1 MTRVGVRKTKKF
13 MKRFIIVVIALC
25 TALPSFGWGQKGHDV
40 VAYIA
45 ECNLTPK
52 VYQKVVKALGGHS
65 LVYYANWLDN
75 ASYSDQYRY
84 TKSWHYANVDEGYT
98 YDTMTKNEKGD
109 VVTAINE
116 LTAELKSGKL
126 TPEQESIRLRMLIHL
141 VGDIHCPMHAGH
153 LSDRGGNEVI
163 VKFFNK
169 EIKLHSLWDTALVE
183 AAHKWS
189 YTEWEQQL
197 NRYCPAERKAEIAS
211 GEAKDWLNESHA
223 IATEIYKVSPEK
235 GKLSYDYVA
244 YYAPIIEKQLLSG
257 GLRLARI
264 LNELYD

>member
-1 MTRVGVRKTKKF
+1 MKKSL
-13 MKRFIIVVIALC
+13 IIVIALLSY
-25 TALPSFGWGQKGHDV
+25 LPSFGWGQKGHDV

-45 ECNLTPK
+45 ECNLTPE
-52 VYQKVVKALGGHS
+52 VYQKVVKKLGGHS
-65 LVYYANWLDN
+65 LVYHANWLDN

-84 TKSWHYANVDEGYT
+84 TKTWHYANVDEGYT
-98 YDTMTKNEKGD
+98 YDTMPKNEKGD
-109 VVTAINE
+109 VVTAINGII
-116 LTAELKSGKL
+116 AEMKSGKL
-126 TPEQESIRLRMLIHL
+126 SAEQESVRLRMLIHL

-153 LSDRGGNEVI
+153 LSDRGGNGVM

-169 EIKLHSLWDTALVE
+169 DTKLHSLWDTALVE

-197 NRYCPAERKAEIAS
+197 NRYCAAERKAELSKGTAT
-211 GEAKDWLNESHA
+211 DWLNESHA
-223 IATEIYKVSPEK
+223 IATEIYKATPEK
-235 GKLSYDYVA
+235 SKVSYDYIA
-244 YYAPIIEKQLLSG
+244 YYAPVIEKRLLSG

>member
-1 MTRVGVRKTKKF
+1 
-13 MKRFIIVVIALC
+13 MKRYIIIVVALLSY
-25 TALPSFGWGQKGHDV
+25 LPSFGWGQKGHDV

-141 VGDIHCPMHAGH
+141 VGDIHCPMHAGR

-169 EIKLHSLWDTALVE
+169 DTKLHSLWDTALVE

-197 NRYCPAERKAEIAS
+197 NRYCTAERKAELSRGTAT
-211 GEAKDWLNESHA
+211 DWLNESHA
-223 IATEIYKVSPEK
+223 IATEIYKATPEK
-235 GKLSYDYVA
+235 SKVSYDYIA
-244 YYAPIIEKQLLSG
+244 YYAPVIEKQLLSG
-257 GLRLARI
+257 GLRLAKI

>member
-1 MTRVGVRKTKKF
+1 
-13 MKRFIIVVIALC
+13 MKRFLIAIVALC
-25 TALPSFGWGQKGHDV
+25 TTLSSFGWGQKGHDV

-45 ECNLTPK
+45 ECNLTPE
-52 VYQKVVKALGGHS
+52 VYQKVVKKLGNHS
-65 LVYYANWLDN
+65 LVYFANWLDN

-84 TKSWHYANVDEGYT
+84 TKSWHYANVDEGFT

-109 VVTAINE
+109 VVTAIE
-116 LTAELKSGKL
+116 SLIAELKSGKL
-126 TPEQESIRLRMLIHL
+126 SAEQENVRLRMLIHL

-153 LSDRGGNEVI
+153 LSDRGGNEVN
-163 VKFFNK
+163 VKFFNRDT
-169 EIKLHSLWDTALVE
+169 KLHKVWDSELVE

-197 NRYCPAERKAEIAS
+197 NRYCTAEEKAKLAQ
-211 GEAKDWLNESHA
+211 GKAKDWLDQSHA

-235 GKLSYDYVA
+235 GKLYYDYIT
-244 YYAPIIEKQLLSG
+244 YYTPVIEKQLLSG
-257 GLRLARI
+257 GLRLAKV

>member
-1 MTRVGVRKTKKF
+1 
-13 MKRFIIVVIALC
+13 MKRLLITIIAISA
-25 TALPSFGWGQKGHDV
+25 TLPSFGWGQKGHDV

-45 ECNLTPK
+45 ECNLSPE
-52 VYQKVVKALGGHS
+52 VYQKVVKKLDNHS

-75 ASYSDQYRY
+75 ASHTDQYRY
-84 TKSWHYANVDEGYT
+84 TKTWHYANVDEGFT
-98 YDTMTKNEKGD
+98 YETMAKNEKGD
-109 VVTAINE
+109 VVTAING
-116 LTAELKSGKL
+116 TIAEIKSGKL
-126 TPEQESIRLRMLIHL
+126 SPEQESARLKMLIHL

-163 VKFFNK
+163 VKFFNRDT
-169 EIKLHSLWDTALVE
+169 KLHKLWDTELVE

-197 NRYCPAERKAEIAS
+197 NRYCSAERKAELAK
-211 GEAKDWLNESHA
+211 GEAKDWLDGSHA

-235 GKLSYDYVA
+235 GRLSYDYIT
-244 YYAPIIEKQLLSG
+244 YYAPVIEKQLLSG
-257 GLRLARI
+257 GLRLAKV

>member
-1 MTRVGVRKTKKF
+1 MKKTL
-13 MKRFIIVVIALC
+13 IIVIALLSY
-25 TALPSFGWGQKGHDV
+25 LPSFGWGQKGHDV

-45 ECNLTPK
+45 ECNLKPE
-52 VYQKVVKALGGHS
+52 VYQRVVKKLGDHS

-84 TKSWHYANVDEGYT
+84 TKTWHYANVDEGYT
-98 YDTMTKNEKGD
+98 YDTMPKNEKGD
-109 VVTAINE
+109 VITAINGII
-116 LTAELKSGKL
+116 AEIKSGKL
-126 TPEQESIRLRMLIHL
+126 SAEQENVRLRMLIHL

-153 LSDRGGNEVI
+153 LSDRGGNGVI

-169 EIKLHSLWDTALVE
+169 DTKLHSLWDTALVE

-197 NRYCPAERKAEIAS
+197 NRHCTAEQKQKLAQ
-211 GEAKDWLNESHA
+211 GEAVDWLNESHA
-223 IATEIYKVSPEK
+223 IATEIYKATPEK
-235 GKLSYDYVA
+235 SKVSYDYIA
-244 YYAPIIEKQLLSG
+244 YYAPVIEKQLLSG

-264 LNELYD
+264 LNELYK

>member
-1 MTRVGVRKTKKF
+1 
-13 MKRFIIVVIALC
+13 MKRYIIIVVALLSY
-25 TALPSFGWGQKGHDV
+25 LPSFGWGQKGHDV

-45 ECNLTPK
+45 ECNLKPE
-52 VYQKVVKALGGHS
+52 VYQKVVKKLGDHS

-98 YDTMTKNEKGD
+98 YDTMPKNEKGD
-109 VVTAINE
+109 VVTAINGII
-116 LTAELKSGKL
+116 AELKSGKL
-126 TPEQESIRLRMLIHL
+126 SAEQENVRLRMLIHL

-153 LSDRGGNEVI
+153 LSDRGGNSVI
-163 VKFFNK
+163 VKFFDK
-169 EIKLHSLWDTALVE
+169 ETKLHSLWDTALVE

-197 NRYCPAERKAEIAS
+197 NRYCTAECKAELS
-211 GEAKDWLNESHA
+211 KGEATDWLNESHA
-223 IATEIYKVSPEK
+223 IATEIYKATPEK
-235 GKLSYDYVA
+235 RKVSYDYIA
-244 YYAPIIEKQLLSG
+244 YYAPVIEQRLLAG

-264 LNELYD
+264 LNEIYG

>member
-1 MTRVGVRKTKKF
+1 MKKAL
-13 MKRFIIVVIALC
+13 IIVVALLSY
-25 TALPSFGWGQKGHDV
+25 LPSFGWGQKGHDV

-45 ECNLTPK
+45 ECNLTPE
-52 VYQKVVKALGGHS
+52 VYQKVVKKLGDHS

-84 TKSWHYANVDEGYT
+84 TKTWHYANVDEGYT
-98 YDTMTKNEKGD
+98 YDTMPKNEKGD
-109 VVTAINE
+109 VVTAINGIV
-116 LTAELKSGKL
+116 AEIKSGKL
-126 TPEQESIRLRMLIHL
+126 SAEQESVRLRMLIHL

-153 LSDRGGNEVI
+153 LSDRGGNGVM

-169 EIKLHSLWDTALVE
+169 DTKLHSLWDTALVE

-197 NRYCPAERKAEIAS
+197 NRYCTTERKAELSRGTAT
-211 GEAKDWLNESHA
+211 DWLNESHA
-223 IATEIYKVSPEK
+223 IATEIYKATPEK
-235 GKLSYDYVA
+235 SKVSYDYIA
-244 YYAPIIEKQLLSG
+244 YYAPVIEKQLLSG

>member
-1 MTRVGVRKTKKF
+1 MKKTL
-13 MKRFIIVVIALC
+13 IIVIALLSY
-25 TALPSFGWGQKGHDV
+25 LPSFGWGQKGHDV

-52 VYQKVVKALGGHS
+52 TYQKVVKKLGGHS

-84 TKSWHYANVDEGYT
+84 TKTWHYANVDEGFT
-98 YDTMTKNEKGD
+98 YETMAKNDKGD
-109 VVTAINE
+109 VVTAINGII
-116 LTAELKSGKL
+116 AELKSGKL
-126 TPEQESIRLRMLIHL
+126 SDEQENIRLRMLIHL

-153 LSDRGGNEVI
+153 LSDRGGNNVM

-169 EIKLHSLWDTALVE
+169 ETKLHSLWDTALVE

-197 NRYCPAERKAEIAS
+197 NRYCTPERKAEIAK
-211 GEAKDWLNESHA
+211 GEAQDWLNESHSV
-223 IATEIYKVSPEK
+223 ATEIYKSSPEK
-235 GKLSYDYVA
+235 SKLSYDYIA
-244 YYAPIIEKQLLSG
+244 YYTPTIEQRLLAG
-257 GLRLARI
+257 GLRLAKI
-264 LNELYD
+264 LNELYK